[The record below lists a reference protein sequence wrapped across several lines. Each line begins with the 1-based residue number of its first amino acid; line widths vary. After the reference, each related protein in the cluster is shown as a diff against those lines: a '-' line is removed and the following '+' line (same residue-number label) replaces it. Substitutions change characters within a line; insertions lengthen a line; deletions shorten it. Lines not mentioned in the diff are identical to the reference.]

1 MFLSPLEL
9 ILSHV
14 SVDMAV
20 VTIHP
25 TMTGTVV
32 EATTVEAAT
41 IAGDTITISQVSSRS
56 FWYDR
61 RDIPLCFD
69 SCARKDR
76 ICVAFARMGVFK

>member
-1 MFLSPLEL
+1 MSPSPLEL

-41 IAGDTITISQVSSRS
+41 TVEDMITISQVSNDQL
-56 FWYDR
+56 FHMLWT
-61 RDIPLCFD
+61 
-69 SCARKDR
+69 
-76 ICVAFARMGVFK
+76 